1 MKVLTAAQMQAVD
14 RRTIDEIG
22 IPGIV
27 LMENAGRGV
36 AEEIIRRF
44 SITDSPRVLIVAGK
58 GNNGGDGY
66 VIARHLLNNGWDC
79 KPWFWLGEIIL
90 RTMPH

>member
-22 IPGIV
+22 IPGVV

-36 AEEIIRRF
+36 ATEIVQRYAAV
-44 SITDSPRVLIVAGK
+44 DSPDALIIAGR
-58 GNNGGDGY
+58 GNNGGCRWAYEG
-66 VIARHLLNNGWDC
+66 
-79 KPWFWLGEIIL
+79 
-90 RTMPH
+90 